1 MFRTVFNGQPIVQAL
16 RTAQGQL
23 VEMKPIYEDIGEY
36 LIESTKRRFKSGT
49 APDGSAW
56 APKSPVTIER
66 YRRAGDGNLGRPL
79 IGPSRRLGN
88 EIVKFVDQLGVEVG
102 SNLEYSGA
110 MQQGAS
116 KGQFGA
122 DRHGRPVPWGNIP
135 ARVWLGLS
143 ETDERNILDI
153 VDEHLEAAFEG

>member
-16 RTAQGQL
+16 RAAQGQL
-23 VEMKPIYEDIGEY
+23 VEMTPIYEDIGEY
-36 LIESTKRRFKSGT
+36 LIEATKNRFRTGT

-66 YRRAGDGNLGRPL
+66 YRRAGDGNLARPL

-88 EIVKFVDQLGVEVG
+88 EIVKFVDRIGVEVG
-102 SNLEYSGA
+102 SNLAYAGA
-110 MQQGAS
+110 MQEGAA

-122 DRHGRPVPWGNIP
+122 DRHGRPIPWGNIP

-143 ETDERNILDI
+143 EADERNILDI
-153 VDEHLEAAFEG
+153 VDEHLGTAIGG